1 MKKSELVARL
11 ASRYRKL
18 TQADIDASV
27 SLILTAITDRLAVG
41 GRIEIRGLGAFTV
54 HHRPSWFSRDPRS
67 GAPVSVP
74 AKYLPHFKPG
84 KELQC
89 RVAKAAEQV
98 KTTTTKSAEEL
109 EPA

>member
-1 MKKSELVARL
+1 MKRSELVARL

-18 TQADIDASV
+18 TQADVDASV

-41 GRIEIRGLGAFTV
+41 GRIEIRGFGAFSV
-54 HHRPSWFSRDPRS
+54 HHRPPWISRDPRS
-67 GAPVSVP
+67 GAPVNVV
-74 AKYLPHFKPG
+74 AKYRPHFKPG

-89 RVAKAAEQV
+89 RVAKAAARV
-98 KTTTTKSAEEL
+98 KPGATENAKEL